1 MRLSGPRRAA
11 FALRLP
17 VYAYN
22 RGMPLLRSA
31 VFLDRDGVIIENR
44 ADYVKSLAER
54 KFIPGAVEALA
65 RLAKT
70 DWLIVIVTNQAAI
83 GRHII
88 TREAAEAIN
97 ENVVQT
103 IVAAGGRVDGVYVCP
118 HTPDDGCACRKPA
131 PGLLWQAAAELGIDL
146 GASVMIGDAVSD
158 VQAALAAGV
167 RPIFVLTG
175 LAERLAAELAQ
186 ARQLNAAIYPD
197 LAAAVR
203 HILERE
209 TAKKTQARDA

>member
-1 MRLSGPRRAA
+1 LVSQPNRP
-11 FALRLP
+11 ALRLP

-22 RGMPLLRSA
+22 RRMPPLRSA

-65 RLAKT
+65 RLAAT
-70 DWLIVIVTNQAAI
+70 DWLVVIVTNQAAI

-88 TREAAEAIN
+88 TRETAEAIN

-103 IVAAGGRVDGVYVCP
+103 IAAAGGRIDGVYVCP
-118 HTPDDGCACRKPA
+118 HHPADRCTCRKPA
-131 PGLLWQAAAELGIDL
+131 PGLLLQAAAELGIDL
-146 GASVMIGDAVSD
+146 AASVMIGDAASD

-167 RPIFVLTG
+167 KPVFVLTG
-175 LAERLAAELAQ
+175 LAERREAELAQ
-186 ARQLNAAIYPD
+186 ARRLKAEIYPD

-203 HILERE
+203 QLLDHE
-209 TAKKTQARDA
+209 TVKRL

>member
-1 MRLSGPRRAA
+1 
-11 FALRLP
+11 
-17 VYAYN
+17 
-22 RGMPLLRSA
+22 MPPLRSA

-65 RLAKT
+65 RLAAT
-70 DWLIVIVTNQAAI
+70 DWLVVIVTNQAAI

-88 TREAAEAIN
+88 TRETAEAIN

-103 IVAAGGRVDGVYVCP
+103 IAAAGGRIDGVYVCP
-118 HTPDDGCACRKPA
+118 HHPADRCTCRKPA
-131 PGLLWQAAAELGIDL
+131 PGLLLQAAAELGIDL
-146 GASVMIGDAVSD
+146 AASVMIGDAASD

-167 RPIFVLTG
+167 KPVFVLTG
-175 LAERLAAELAQ
+175 LAERREAELAQ
-186 ARQLNAAIYPD
+186 ARRLKAEIYPD

-203 HILERE
+203 QLLDHE
-209 TAKKTQARDA
+209 TVKRL

>member
-1 MRLSGPRRAA
+1 
-11 FALRLP
+11 
-17 VYAYN
+17 
-22 RGMPLLRSA
+22 MPLLRSA

>member
-1 MRLSGPRRAA
+1 MQPAA
-11 FALRLP
+11 RDFALRLP

-22 RGMPLLRSA
+22 RRMLPLRSA

-44 ADYVKSLAER
+44 ADYVKTLSEI
-54 KFIPGAVEALA
+54 KFIRGAVEALA

-88 TREAAEAIN
+88 TRDTAEAIN
-97 ENVVQT
+97 RNVVQAV
-103 IVAAGGRVDGVYVCP
+103 VAAGGRVDGVYVCP

-131 PGLLWQAAAELGIDL
+131 PGLLLQAAAELGIAL
-146 GASVMIGDAVSD
+146 EASVMIGDAVSD
-158 VQAALAAGV
+158 VRAALAAGAK
-167 RPIFVLTG
+167 PIFLLTG
-175 LAERLAAELAQ
+175 LAERLEVELAQ

-197 LAAAVR
+197 LAAAVNDLL
-203 HILERE
+203 II
-209 TAKKTQARDA
+209 TAM